1 MSKNPVV
8 LKLAREA
15 PNESKEIL
23 DKLAHMLRLARRNQL
38 TGFVFVA
45 FEPGDIT
52 RTLVSDGAVH
62 NPLRALGAIRLLEN
76 LVIRTLKDDAEDE
89 AASP

>member
-38 TGFVFVA
+38 TGFLFVA

-52 RTLVSDGAVH
+52 HTILSDGAVQ
-62 NPLRALGAIRLLEN
+62 NPLRALGSLRILEN
-76 LVIRTLKDDAEDE
+76 HLVSTLKNVADDE
-89 AASP
+89 ASNP